1 MLKRILPPLFLFI
14 LFMVFMALVQFGT
27 PNLPD
32 NDGFYHIKLAWLMR
46 TEGLKPDFPW
56 MQMTILNAEEFY
68 DHHFLYHVAL
78 IPFTFGDLLAGAKWS
93 AVLFAAIAF
102 LAVWYLFHRQ
112 QIPAAWLWAL
122 GLLAVS
128 TPFLYRMSVTRA
140 QSLSVGVLALGMVL
154 LLEGRYKWLAVLS
167 FLYVWMY
174 DAFPLLLAFTVL
186 HAVAIFLLEKRL
198 EYRPLLWVGGG
209 MLAGLII
216 NPYFPD
222 NLIFTYHHLLPKLLN
237 ATSISVGNEWY
248 PYETEQLLENSP
260 LALAA
265 IAGGALAL
273 GLTDRKMDIRTAFS
287 LLVALMFGVMLFKAR
302 RFIEYFAPFAL
313 VFSAFAW
320 APILRTEMEN
330 FVNANSFS
338 WLKSRFPHIVLAVL
352 VGVGM
357 YLSISDARK
366 QVAGSKSY
374 DLFAGASE
382 WLVQNTE
389 PGERVFNTD
398 WDDFPR
404 LFFYNTHNTYIVGL
418 DPTYMQLYDA
428 ELYDDW
434 VAITRGNVDQPS
446 QSILTRFSSRYV
458 VTDLLHKNFLE
469 KAADDPNLMEVYR
482 DDKSAV
488 FKILAP

>member
-1 MLKRILPPLFLFI
+1 MLKRILPPLLLFI
-14 LFMVFMALVQFGT
+14 LFIVFMALVQFGT

-46 TEGLKPDFPW
+46 TESLKPDFPW
-56 MQMTILNAEEFY
+56 MQMTILNSEEFY

-93 AVLFAAIAF
+93 AVIFAAIAF

-140 QSLSVGVLALGMVL
+140 QSLSVGVLALGMVF
-154 LLEGRYKWLAVLS
+154 LLEGKHKWLAVLS

-186 HAVAIFLLEKRL
+186 HAVAILLLEKRL

-265 IAGGALAL
+265 IAAGALAL
-273 GLTDRKMDIRTAFS
+273 GLTDRKMDVRTAFS
-287 LLVALMFGVMLFKAR
+287 LLIALMFGVMLFKAR

-320 APILRTEMEN
+320 APILRAEAEN
-330 FVNANSFS
+330 FVNSHSFS
-338 WLKSRFPHIVLAVL
+338 WLKSRFVHIILAVL
-352 VGVGM
+352 IGIGM
-357 YLSISDARK
+357 ALSIPDARK
-366 QVAGSKSY
+366 QVAGSKAFDFY
-374 DLFAGASE
+374 AGASD
-382 WLVQNTE
+382 WLMQNTE

-428 ELYDDW
+428 DLYDEW
-434 VAITRGNVDQPS
+434 VEITRGNVDQPS
-446 QSILTRFSSRYV
+446 QSILTRFSSRYI
-458 VTDLLHKNFLE
+458 VTDLLHNNFLE
-469 KAADDPNLMEVYR
+469 RAAEDPNLMEVYR

-488 FKILAP
+488 YKILAP

>member
-1 MLKRILPPLFLFI
+1 MLKRILPPLLLFI
-14 LFMVFMALVQFGT
+14 LFIVFMAVVQFGT

-32 NDGFYHIKLAWLMR
+32 NDGFYHVKLAWLMR

-93 AVLFAAIAF
+93 AVFFAAIAF

-140 QSLSVGVLALGMVL
+140 QSLSVGVLALGML
-154 LLEGRYKWLAVLS
+154 FLLEGKHKWLAALS

-186 HAVAIFLLEKRL
+186 HAIAILLLEKRL

-248 PYETEQLLENSP
+248 PYETEQLLKNSP

-265 IAGGALAL
+265 IAVGALAL
-273 GLTDRKMDIRTAFS
+273 GLTDRKMDVRTAFS

-320 APILRTEMEN
+320 APILRAEMEN
-330 FVNANSFS
+330 FVNSNSVS
-338 WLKSRFPHIVLAVL
+338 WLKSRFVHIVLAVSI
-352 VGVGM
+352 GVGM
-357 YLSISDARK
+357 FLSIPDARE

-374 DLFAGASE
+374 ALFAGASD
-382 WLVQNTE
+382 WLMRNTE

-428 ELYDDW
+428 DLYDEW
-434 VAITRGNVDQPS
+434 VEITRGNVDQPS
-446 QSILTRFSSRYV
+446 QSIMKRFSSRYI

-469 KAADDPNLMEVYR
+469 KAAEDPNLMEVYR

>member
-1 MLKRILPPLFLFI
+1 MLKRILPPLLLFI

-32 NDGFYHIKLAWLMR
+32 NDGFYHIKLTWLMR

-68 DHHFLYHVAL
+68 DHHFLYHVVL

-93 AVLFAAIAF
+93 AVFFAAIAF

-140 QSLSVGVLALGMVL
+140 QSLSVGVLALGMVF
-154 LLEGRYKWLAVLS
+154 LLEGKHKWLAVLS

-273 GLTDRKMDIRTAFS
+273 GLTDRKMDVRTAFS

-320 APILRTEMEN
+320 APILRAEMEN
-330 FVNANSFS
+330 FVNSNSFS
-338 WLKSRFPHIVLAVL
+338 WLKSRFLHIVLVML
-352 VGVGM
+352 IGVGM
-357 YLSISDARK
+357 FLSIPDARK

-374 DLFAGASE
+374 DFYAGASD
-382 WLVQNTE
+382 WLMRNTE

-428 ELYDDW
+428 DLYDEW

-446 QSILTRFSSRYV
+446 QPILKRFSSRYI

-469 KAADDPNLMEVYR
+469 KAAEDPNLMEVYR

-488 FKILAP
+488 FTILAP